1 VKEEQ
6 AAGGF
11 EPPNNGFANRRSI
24 NVTADKTKPCETPKE
39 QLTPKSQKQPQKG
52 KFLTV
57 QGDFGKFIDA
67 VRRKLCC
74 LRVYLGNVR

>member
-1 VKEEQ
+1 
-6 AAGGF
+6 
-11 EPPNNGFANRRSI
+11 
-24 NVTADKTKPCETPKE
+24 
-39 QLTPKSQKQPQKG
+39 LTPKSQKQPQKG